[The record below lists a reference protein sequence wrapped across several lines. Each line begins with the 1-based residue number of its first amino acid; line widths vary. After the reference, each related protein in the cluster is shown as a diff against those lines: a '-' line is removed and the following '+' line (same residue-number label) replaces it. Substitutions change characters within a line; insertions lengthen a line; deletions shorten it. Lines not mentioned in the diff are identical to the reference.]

1 MEGRGGRVQCR
12 KEYGETILWQYL
24 AVNKSKGEYSA
35 PVFKIGYHS
44 LFGGMKFK

>member
-1 MEGRGGRVQCR
+1 MEGCSAEKNMGRDS
-12 KEYGETILWQYL
+12 ILWQYL

-44 LFGGMKFK
+44 LFGGMKF